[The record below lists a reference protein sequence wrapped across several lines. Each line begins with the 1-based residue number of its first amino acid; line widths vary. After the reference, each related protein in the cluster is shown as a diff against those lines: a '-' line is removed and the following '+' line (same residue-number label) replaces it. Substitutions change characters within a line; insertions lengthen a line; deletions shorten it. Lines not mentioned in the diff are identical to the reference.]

1 MNINMFNNDNAP
13 HELFLTLRQKTKLRN
28 PFDNNISTDIKL
40 PKAQIN
46 KILKSG
52 GFLGNLLGQLAP
64 IIKNTLFH

>member
-1 MNINMFNNDNAP
+1 MNINMFNNDNTP
-13 HELFLTLRQKTKLRN
+13 HELFLTLRQETKLRN

-64 IIKNTLFH
+64 IIKNLLFH

>member
-1 MNINMFNNDNAP
+1 MNIDMFNIDNTL

-28 PFDNNISTDIKL
+28 AFDNNMSTDIKL
-40 PKAQIN
+40 SKAQIN

-64 IIKNTLFH
+64 IIKNLLFH

>member
-1 MNINMFNNDNAP
+1 MNIDMFNIDNTL

-28 PFDNNISTDIKL
+28 AFDNNMSTDIKL
-40 PKAQIN
+40 SKAQIN
-46 KILKSG
+46 KISKSG

>member
-1 MNINMFNNDNAP
+1 MNIDMFNNDNTP

-28 PFDNNISTDIKL
+28 VFDNNMITDIIL
-40 PKAQIN
+40 SKAQIN

-64 IIKNTLFH
+64 IIKKLQLH